1 MTLLARVVSALDG
14 RGVRCALIG
23 ATAMAVHGISRATL
37 DFDLMATDER
47 CLDRSWWAGLT
58 GPGSSVDIRV
68 GGADDPLAGVA
79 RFDDL
84 HERSVDVLI
93 GREPWQQRLLERAA
107 LFAIED
113 TRVRVAQVADLVL
126 LKLYAGG
133 PQDAWDI
140 HQLLAAEGRVELVA
154 GVDRELHE
162 LPEECQALWRRVLAG

>member
-1 MTLLARVVSALDG
+1 MTLLSRVVAALDG

-37 DFDLMATDER
+37 DFDLLATDAH
-47 CLDRSWWAGLT
+47 CLDHSWWAAFT
-58 GPGSSVDIRV
+58 RAGSSIDIRA
-68 GGADDPLAGVA
+68 GGADDPLAGVV
-79 RFDDL
+79 RFDAP
-84 HERSVDVLI
+84 HERSVDVLV
-93 GREPWQQRLLERAA
+93 GGEPWQQRLVERAP

-140 HQLLAAEGRVELVA
+140 HQLLAVEDRVELVA
-154 GVDRELHE
+154 AVERELYE
-162 LPEECQALWRRVLAG
+162 LPEECLALWRRILAD

>member
-1 MTLLARVVSALDG
+1 MTLLSRVVAALDG

-37 DFDLMATDER
+37 DFDLLTTDR
-47 CLDRSWWAGLT
+47 HCLDQSWWAAFT
-58 GPGSSVDIRV
+58 RAGSSVDIRV
-68 GGADDPLAGVA
+68 GGGDDPLAGVV
-79 RFDDL
+79 RFDAL
-84 HERSVDVLI
+84 HERSVDVLV
-93 GREPWQQRLLERAA
+93 GGEPWQERLVERAA

-140 HQLLAAEGRVELVA
+140 HQLLAVEDRVELVA
-154 GVDRELHE
+154 AVDRELYE

>member
-1 MTLLARVVSALDG
+1 MTLLARVVAALEG

-23 ATAMAVHGISRATL
+23 ATAMAVHGFSRATL
-37 DFDLMATDER
+37 DFDLMTTDQQ
-47 CLDRSWWAGLT
+47 CLDQSWWAGSPH
-58 GPGSSVDIRV
+58 PGWSVDIRV
-68 GGADDPLAGVA
+68 GDTDDPLAGVA
-79 RFDDL
+79 RFDAL
-84 HERSVDVLI
+84 HERSVDLLV

-140 HQLLAAEGRVELVA
+140 HQLLAVEARVELVA
-154 GVDRELHE
+154 SVDRELYE
-162 LPEECQALWRRVLAG
+162 LPEECQALWRRILAG